1 MLFGIGLA
9 LSGMI
14 DPERVLGFLDVA
26 GAWDPSLA
34 LVLAG
39 AVGVSALGHAI
50 QPPVSASGAKRA
62 EFRVAIRCSGTA
74 ESSDRPHRPLNA
86 PAGLSALNCEKK
98 MRFSNNLADFF

>member
-50 QPPVSASGAKRA
+50 QQPVSASGAKRA
-62 EFRVAIRCSGTA
+62 EFRIAVRCSGTA
-74 ESSDRPHRPLNA
+74 ESSDRPHRSLNA
-86 PAGLSALNCEKK
+86 PVWSVGLKLRKENE
-98 MRFSNNLADFF
+98 LHQ